1 MYKPLDGIKVKFEDY
16 FKNSN
21 FKIHLIGVFGG
32 IIWCAGMTLSLLSSE
47 MAGYPISY
55 GLGQGATM
63 IAAAWGVFVW
73 NEFENASKKINIL
86 ISLMF
91 LFFIIGL
98 ILIIMSR
105 FN

>member
-1 MYKPLDGIKVKFEDY
+1 MV
-16 FKNSN
+16 
-21 FKIHLIGVFGG
+21 
-32 IIWCAGMTLSLLSSE
+32 
-47 MAGYPISY
+47 
-55 GLGQGATM
+55 
-63 IAAAWGVFVW
+63 AAAWGVFVW
-73 NEFENASKKINIL
+73 NEFKNASKKINIL